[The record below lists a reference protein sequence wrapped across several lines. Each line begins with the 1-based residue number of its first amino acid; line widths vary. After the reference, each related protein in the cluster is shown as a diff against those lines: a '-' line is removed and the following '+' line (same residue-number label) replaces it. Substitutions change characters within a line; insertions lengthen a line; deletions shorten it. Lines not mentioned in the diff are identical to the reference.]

1 MKTHQC
7 NSRCNGHCY
16 DSSSVV
22 SISIMN
28 GVRDAGCEH
37 TAIVTGG
44 GKSCVEIEA
53 FTWVNTVLR
62 NVNKCN

>member
-1 MKTHQC
+1 
-7 NSRCNGHCY
+7 
-16 DSSSVV
+16 
-22 SISIMN
+22 MN

-53 FTWVNTVLR
+53 FTRVNTVLR